1 MTAREYV
8 HELARLTSR
17 KIEFH
22 PRPFWLSQ
30 LMEIG
35 KWLVKKAARRQG
47 ATFPSYRDL
56 RSRSCRA
63 PFDCTRAHEL
73 LRWRPV
79 SSRQLFVE
87 LGIACHVLPRA

>member
-1 MTAREYV
+1 
-8 HELARLTSR
+8 
-17 KIEFH
+17 
-22 PRPFWLSQ
+22 
-30 LMEIG
+30 
-35 KWLVKKAARRQG
+35 
-47 ATFPSYRDL
+47 

-87 LGIACHVLPRA
+87 LGIACHVLPRALESEEGDNPGRDAVRGRAAAAASLPESR